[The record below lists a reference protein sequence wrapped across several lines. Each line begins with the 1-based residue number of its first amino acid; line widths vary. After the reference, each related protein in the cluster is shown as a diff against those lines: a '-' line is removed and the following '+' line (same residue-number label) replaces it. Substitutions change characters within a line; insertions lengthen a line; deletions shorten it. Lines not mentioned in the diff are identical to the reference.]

1 MEDIEIRAYPIEKGD
16 LYWITTNAI
25 DNTFIKLI
33 NDDNIKMVKAEEVEV
48 KQKKFIFFKKKKK
61 YKSILVEII
70 SPWTKEDTNER
81 NI

>member
-16 LYWITTNAI
+16 LYWITANAI

-33 NDDNIKMVKAEEVEV
+33 NDDNIKMIKAEEVEV

-61 YKSILVEII
+61 YKSILVEVI
-70 SPWTKEDTNER
+70 SPWTKGDTNER